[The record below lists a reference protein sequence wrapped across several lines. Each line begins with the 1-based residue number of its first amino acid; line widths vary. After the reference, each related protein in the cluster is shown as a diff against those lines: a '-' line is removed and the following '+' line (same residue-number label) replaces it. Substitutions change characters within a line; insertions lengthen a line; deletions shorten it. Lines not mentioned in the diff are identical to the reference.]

1 MSQFLDLKAVLKLT
15 KLNPIQ
21 KMSMTNRFRDR
32 EFPAP
37 TDHDNVYEVTFG
49 QNIIQIRSGEGGLSP
64 DEMDIV
70 ADVLQKGRKNEQKA
84 MMDMLTLIQVLP
96 LAQNTVDVLIEEWRQ
111 NGVESQLLSGP
122 AFTAS
127 ESQTTQA

>member
-15 KLNPIQ
+15 KLSPIQ

-32 EFPAP
+32 QFPAQS
-37 TDHDNVYEVTFG
+37 DQDNVYEVTFG
-49 QNIIQIRSGEGGLSP
+49 QNIIQIRAAEGGLSP
-64 DEMDIV
+64 DEMDVV

-96 LAQNTVDVLIEEWRQ
+96 LAQNTVDVLIEEWKQ
-111 NGVESQLLSGP
+111 NGVESKLLSGP

-127 ESQTTQA
+127 ASESAQA